1 MSIRDALL
9 EKFRLANLAATIIVL
24 VGLFMTYE
32 AGLKELFGAI
42 IGAGLTWLFKTKT
55 D

>member
-9 EKFRLANLAATIIVL
+9 EKFRLANLAATVIVL
-24 VGLFMTYE
+24 AGLWMTYTLGY
-32 AGLKELFGAI
+32 AELFGAI
-42 IGAGLTWLFKTKT
+42 VGAGLTWLFKTKT